1 MHGRMHKDIA
11 SNVIIIPQASVYV
24 FNESLPS
31 IPCTILN
38 DNNIQ
43 EPIWCLVQLDDNNTL
58 LVGVL
63 YRSPHSSTDNN
74 ILLNTAIQS
83 VHQIQRFTHLLL
95 IGDFNC
101 PEIN

>member
-1 MHGRMHKDIA
+1 MHKDVA
-11 SNVIIIPQASVYV
+11 SNVIIIQQASVYV

-43 EPIWCLVQLDDNNTL
+43 EPMWCLVQLDDNHTL

-63 YRSPHSSTDNN
+63 YRLPHSSTDNN
-74 ILLNTAIQS
+74 ILLNIAYKMSIRS
-83 VHQIQRFTHLLL
+83 KGLLTYY
-95 IGDFNC
+95 
-101 PEIN
+101 